1 MKFIAKISLLGVM
14 LFSMASA
21 SAQYYRFG
29 GLMMDHDGMMSND
42 MYALSQVNFGFGTA
56 RSMAMAGAFTS
67 LGGDLSSM
75 GINPAGL
82 AMFRHN
88 EISISPMMGFQN
100 STNSAQD
107 WGDNQQ
113 SRFAISNFS
122 TTFKLYEGSSSN
134 LVSLNVGLGYN
145 RVADFNYRYGYSS
158 LSAPSDSP
166 YRSINDAFV
175 RQLGQGGVF
184 PDNDGALNYAFGDA
198 YYWGGI
204 LAYNNWLIDAE
215 RDEFGDYWTSAN
227 TLGVNA
233 SVGHTVGV
241 ESKGSIGE
249 YQVALAAN
257 FNNTL
262 YVGGTIG
269 IQYVHWD
276 RQFYYGEDYI
286 YNGQQPVYADG
297 TPIAEPAE
305 WLDYNQAVEMSGAGV
320 NFKLGAIYRPFPA
333 LRLGAAIH
341 TPTYYA
347 LDRTYQAYMGSNYNP
362 NGDTTLPLED
372 MGEQT
377 WDFVSPTR
385 LMFGASYTFGRMA
398 VVSVDYER
406 TWYNGMRVKNIPDGF
421 DLSEEDYHAEFKA
434 NYKGAN
440 TLRIGAEI
448 KPLSVVSLRAG
459 YGISDAMLRN
469 DKELYYNTPTTYK
482 TTCISAGLGFQ
493 LGAVSLDLAY
503 QYIKNEQTQYM
514 LFYALDDTGY
524 FDTAS
529 PTYKTDFERNYVT
542 LTMGY
547 KF

>member
-233 SVGHTVGV
+233 NVGHTVGV

-421 DLSEEDYHAEFKA
+421 DLSEEDYRAEFKA

-503 QYIKNEQTQYM
+503 QYIKNDQTQYM
-514 LFYALDDTGY
+514 LFYPLDDTVY
-524 FDTAS
+524 FDSAS

>member
-1 MKFIAKISLLGVM
+1 MKFLAKISLLGIL
-14 LFSMASA
+14 LFSLTSA
-21 SAQYYRFG
+21 SAQQYRFG
-29 GLMMDHDGMMSND
+29 GLFMDHDGMMSSD
-42 MYALSQVNFGFGTA
+42 MYSLAQVNFGFGTA

-82 AMFRHN
+82 AMYRHN

-100 STNSAQD
+100 SKNSAQD
-107 WGDNQQ
+107 WGDNSQ
-113 SRFAISNFS
+113 SRFAISNLGA
-122 TTFKLYEGSSSN
+122 TFKLYEGSSTN

-158 LSAPSDSP
+158 LSAPSSAP

-184 PDNDGALNYAFGDA
+184 PDKDGVLNYAFGDS

-204 LAYNNWLIDAE
+204 LAYNNWFIDAE
-215 RDEFGDYWTSAN
+215 SDDLGSYWTSAN

-233 SVGHTVGV
+233 NVGHTVGV

-249 YQVALAAN
+249 YQLALAAN
-257 FNNTL
+257 IGNKL

-297 TPIAEPAE
+297 HPIAEPAE
-305 WLDYNQAVEMSGAGV
+305 WMDYNQAVKMSGAGV

-341 TPTYYA
+341 TPTYYSIE
-347 LDRTYQAYMGSNYNP
+347 RTYQAYMGSNFNP
-362 NGDTTLPLED
+362 VGDTTLPLED
-372 MGEQT
+372 LGEQA

-385 LMFGASYTFGRMA
+385 LMFGASYTFGKMA

-421 DLSEEDYHAEFKA
+421 DLSKAHYRAEFKD
-434 NYKGAN
+434 NYQGAN

-448 KPLSVVSLRAG
+448 KPLPIVALRAG
-459 YGISDAMLRN
+459 YGVSDSMLRN
-469 DKELYYNTPTTYK
+469 DQKLYYNNPTTYK
-482 TTCISAGLGFQ
+482 STCISAGLGFQ

-503 QYIKNEQTQYM
+503 QYIKNEQTEYM
-514 LFYALDDTGY
+514 LFYALDNSGY

-529 PTYKTDFERNYVT
+529 PTFKTDFERNYVT

>member
-67 LGGDLSSM
+67 LGGDLSSI

-158 LSAPSDSP
+158 MSAPSDSP

-175 RQLGQGGVF
+175 RQMGQGGVF

-421 DLSEEDYHAEFKA
+421 DLSEEDYRAEFKA

-524 FDTAS
+524 FDSAS

>member
-14 LFSMASA
+14 LFSMVSA

-398 VVSVDYER
+398 VVSVGYER

-421 DLSEEDYHAEFKA
+421 DLSEEDYRAEFKA

-524 FDTAS
+524 FDSAS

>member
-257 FNNTL
+257 FYNTL
-262 YVGGTIG
+262 YVGCTIG

-421 DLSEEDYHAEFKA
+421 DLSEEDYRAEFKA

-524 FDTAS
+524 FDSAS

>member
-82 AMFRHN
+82 AMFRHS

-233 SVGHTVGV
+233 NVGHTVGV

-305 WLDYNQAVEMSGAGV
+305 WLDYNQAVELSGAGV

-421 DLSEEDYHAEFKA
+421 DLSEEDYRAEFKA

-524 FDTAS
+524 FDSAS

>member
-1 MKFIAKISLLGVM
+1 MKFVAKISLLGVM

-21 SAQYYRFG
+21 SAQHYRFG
-29 GLMMDHDGMMSND
+29 GLMMDHDGMMSSD
-42 MYALSQVNFGFGTA
+42 MYSLSQVNFGFGTA

-82 AMFRHN
+82 AMYRHN
-88 EISISPMMGFQN
+88 EISLSPMMGFQS
-100 STNSAQD
+100 STNSAED
-107 WGDNQQ
+107 WGDNQR
-113 SRFAISNFS
+113 SRFALSNLS
-122 TTFKLYEGSSSN
+122 ATFKLYEGSRSN
-134 LVSLNVGLGYN
+134 LVSLNAGIGYN

-204 LAYNNWLIDAE
+204 LAYNNWLLDAE

-233 SVGHTVGV
+233 NVGHTVGV

-249 YQVALAAN
+249 VQFALAAN
-257 FNNTL
+257 FNNTF
-262 YVGGTIG
+262 YIGGTIG
-269 IQYVHWD
+269 IQHVKWD
-276 RQFYYGEDYI
+276 RQFYYGEDYQ
-286 YNGQQPVYADG
+286 YNGQQPVYSDG

-305 WLDYNQAVEMSGAGV
+305 WMDYNQAVELSGAGV

-347 LDRTYQAYMGSNYNP
+347 LDRTYQAYMATNYNP

-372 MGEQT
+372 IGDQT

-406 TWYNGMRVKNIPDGF
+406 TWYNGMRVKNVPDGF
-421 DLSEEDYHAEFKA
+421 DLMPDDYRAEFKA

-459 YGISDAMLRN
+459 YGVSDAMLRN
-469 DKELYYNTPTTYK
+469 DKELYYNNPTTYK
-482 TTCISAGLGFQ
+482 TTCVSAGLGFQ

-503 QYIKNEQTQYM
+503 QYIKNEQTEYM
-514 LFYALDDTGY
+514 LFYAVDDTGY
-524 FDTAS
+524 FDSAS
-529 PTYKTDFERNYVT
+529 PTYKTDFVRNYVT

>member
-421 DLSEEDYHAEFKA
+421 DLSEEDYRAEFKA

-524 FDTAS
+524 FDSAS

>member
-305 WLDYNQAVEMSGAGV
+305 WLDYNQAVELSGAGV

-421 DLSEEDYHAEFKA
+421 DLSEEDYRAEFKA

-524 FDTAS
+524 FDSAS

>member
-1 MKFIAKISLLGVM
+1 MKFVAKISLLGVM

-21 SAQYYRFG
+21 SAQHYRFG
-29 GLMMDHDGMMSND
+29 GLMMDHDGMMSSD
-42 MYALSQVNFGFGTA
+42 MYSLSQVNFGFGTA

-82 AMFRHN
+82 AMYRHN
-88 EISISPMMGFQN
+88 EISLSPMMGFQN
-100 STNSAQD
+100 STNSAED
-107 WGDNQQ
+107 WGDNQR
-113 SRFAISNFS
+113 SRFALSNIGA
-122 TTFKLYEGSSSN
+122 TFKLYEGSRSN
-134 LVSLNVGLGYN
+134 LVSLNAGIGYN

-184 PDNDGALNYAFGDA
+184 PDKDGALNYAFGDA

-204 LAYNNWLIDAE
+204 LAYNNWLLDAE

-233 SVGHTVGV
+233 NVGHTVGV

-249 YQVALAAN
+249 VQVALAAN
-257 FNNTL
+257 FNNTF
-262 YVGGTIG
+262 YIGGTIG
-269 IQYVHWD
+269 IQHVKWD
-276 RQFYYGEDYI
+276 RQFYYGEDYQ
-286 YNGQQPVYADG
+286 YNGQQPVYSDG

-305 WLDYNQAVEMSGAGV
+305 WMDYNQAVELSGAGV

-333 LRLGAAIH
+333 LRLGVAIH

-347 LDRTYQAYMGSNYNP
+347 LDRTYQAYMATNYNP

-372 MGEQT
+372 IGDQT

-406 TWYNGMRVKNIPDGF
+406 TWYNGMRVKNVPDGF
-421 DLSEEDYHAEFKA
+421 DLMPDDYRAEFKA

-459 YGISDAMLRN
+459 YGVSDAMLRN
-469 DKELYYNTPTTYK
+469 DKELYYNNPTTYK
-482 TTCISAGLGFQ
+482 TTCVSVGLGFQ

-503 QYIKNEQTQYM
+503 QYIKNEQTEYM
-514 LFYALDDTGY
+514 LFYAVDDTGY
-524 FDTAS
+524 FDSAS
-529 PTYKTDFERNYVT
+529 PTYKTDFVRNYVT

>member
-75 GINPAGL
+75 GVNPAGL

-421 DLSEEDYHAEFKA
+421 DLSEEDYRAEFKA

-524 FDTAS
+524 FDSAS

>member
-305 WLDYNQAVEMSGAGV
+305 WLDYNQAVELSGAGV

-421 DLSEEDYHAEFKA
+421 DLSEEDYRAEFKA

>member
-233 SVGHTVGV
+233 NVGHTVGV

-421 DLSEEDYHAEFKA
+421 DLSEEDYRAEFKA

>member
-1 MKFIAKISLLGVM
+1 MKFVAKISLLGVM

-21 SAQYYRFG
+21 SAQHYRFG
-29 GLMMDHDGMMSND
+29 GLMMDHDGMMSSD
-42 MYALSQVNFGFGTA
+42 MYSLSQVNFGFGTA

-82 AMFRHN
+82 AMYRHN
-88 EISISPMMGFQN
+88 EISLSPMMGFQN
-100 STNSAQD
+100 SINSAED
-107 WGDNQQ
+107 WGDNQR
-113 SRFAISNFS
+113 SRFALSNIGA
-122 TTFKLYEGSSSN
+122 TFKLYEGSRSN
-134 LVSLNVGLGYN
+134 LVSLNAGIGYN

-184 PDNDGALNYAFGDA
+184 PDKDGALNYAFGDA

-204 LAYNNWLIDAE
+204 LAYNNWLLDAE

-233 SVGHTVGV
+233 NVGHTVGV

-249 YQVALAAN
+249 VQVALAAN

-262 YVGGTIG
+262 YIGGTIG
-269 IQYVHWD
+269 IQHVKWD
-276 RQFYYGEDYI
+276 RQFYYGEDYQ
-286 YNGQQPVYADG
+286 YNGQQPVYSDG

-305 WLDYNQAVEMSGAGV
+305 WMDYNQAVELSGAGV

-347 LDRTYQAYMGSNYNP
+347 LDRTYQAYMATNYNP

-372 MGEQT
+372 IGDQT

-406 TWYNGMRVKNIPDGF
+406 TWYNGMRVKNVPDGF
-421 DLSEEDYHAEFKA
+421 DLMPDDYRAEFKA

-459 YGISDAMLRN
+459 YGVSDAMLRN

-482 TTCISAGLGFQ
+482 TTCVSAGLGFQ

-503 QYIKNEQTQYM
+503 QYIKNEQTEYM
-514 LFYALDDTGY
+514 LFYAVDDTGY
-524 FDTAS
+524 FDSAS
-529 PTYKTDFERNYVT
+529 PTYKTDFVRNYVT

>member
-215 RDEFGDYWTSAN
+215 RDEFGDFWTSAN

-421 DLSEEDYHAEFKA
+421 DLSEEDYRAEFKA

>member
-184 PDNDGALNYAFGDA
+184 PDKDGALNYAFGDA

-421 DLSEEDYHAEFKA
+421 DLSEEDYRAEFKA

-524 FDTAS
+524 FDSAS

>member
-14 LFSMASA
+14 LFSMVSA

-184 PDNDGALNYAFGDA
+184 PDKDGALNYAFGDA

-233 SVGHTVGV
+233 NVGHTVGV

-421 DLSEEDYHAEFKA
+421 DLSEEDYRAEFKA

>member
-122 TTFKLYEGSSSN
+122 TTFKFYEGSSSN

-421 DLSEEDYHAEFKA
+421 DLSEEDYRAEFKA

>member
-233 SVGHTVGV
+233 NVGHTVGV

-305 WLDYNQAVEMSGAGV
+305 WLDYNQAVELSGAGV

-385 LMFGASYTFGRMA
+385 LMFGASYTFGQMA

-421 DLSEEDYHAEFKA
+421 DLSEEDYRAEFKA

>member
-122 TTFKLYEGSSSN
+122 TTFKFYEGSSSN

-305 WLDYNQAVEMSGAGV
+305 WLDYNQAVELSGAGV

-421 DLSEEDYHAEFKA
+421 DLSEEDYRAEFKA

>member
-14 LFSMASA
+14 LFSIASA

-421 DLSEEDYHAEFKA
+421 DLSEEDYRAEFKA

>member
-385 LMFGASYTFGRMA
+385 LMLGASYTFGRMA

-421 DLSEEDYHAEFKA
+421 DLSEEDYRAEFKA

-524 FDTAS
+524 FDSAS

>member
-184 PDNDGALNYAFGDA
+184 PDKDGALNYAFGDA

-305 WLDYNQAVEMSGAGV
+305 WLDYNQAVELSGAGV

-421 DLSEEDYHAEFKA
+421 DLSEEDYRAEFKA

>member
-421 DLSEEDYHAEFKA
+421 DLSEEDYRAEFKA

>member
-233 SVGHTVGV
+233 NVGHTVGV

-421 DLSEEDYHAEFKA
+421 DLSEEDYRAEFKA

-524 FDTAS
+524 FDSAS

>member
-1 MKFIAKISLLGVM
+1 MKFVAKISLLGVM

-21 SAQYYRFG
+21 SAQHYRFG
-29 GLMMDHDGMMSND
+29 GLMMDHDGMMSSD
-42 MYALSQVNFGFGTA
+42 MYSLSQVNFGFGTA

-82 AMFRHN
+82 AMYRHN
-88 EISISPMMGFQN
+88 EISLSPMMGFQN
-100 STNSAQD
+100 STNSAED
-107 WGDNQQ
+107 WGDNQR
-113 SRFAISNFS
+113 SRFALSNIGA
-122 TTFKLYEGSSSN
+122 TFKLYEGSRSN
-134 LVSLNVGLGYN
+134 LVSLNAGIGYN

-184 PDNDGALNYAFGDA
+184 PDKDGALNYAFGDA

-204 LAYNNWLIDAE
+204 LAYNNWLLDAE

-233 SVGHTVGV
+233 NVGHTVGV

-249 YQVALAAN
+249 VQFALAAN

-262 YVGGTIG
+262 YIGGTIG
-269 IQYVHWD
+269 IQHVKWD
-276 RQFYYGEDYI
+276 RQFYYGEDYQ
-286 YNGQQPVYADG
+286 YNGQQPVYSDG

-305 WLDYNQAVEMSGAGV
+305 WMDYNQAVELSGAGV

-347 LDRTYQAYMGSNYNP
+347 LDRTYQAYMATNYNP

-372 MGEQT
+372 IGDQT

-406 TWYNGMRVKNIPDGF
+406 TWYNGMRVKNVPDGF
-421 DLSEEDYHAEFKA
+421 DLMPDDYRAEFKA

-459 YGISDAMLRN
+459 YGVSDAMLRN
-469 DKELYYNTPTTYK
+469 DKELYYNNPTTYK
-482 TTCISAGLGFQ
+482 TTCVSAGLGFQ

-503 QYIKNEQTQYM
+503 QYIKNEQTEYM
-514 LFYALDDTGY
+514 LFYAVDDTGY
-524 FDTAS
+524 FDSAS
-529 PTYKTDFERNYVT
+529 PTYKTDFVRNYVT

>member
-1 MKFIAKISLLGVM
+1 MKFIAKILLAGVM
-14 LFSMASA
+14 LLSLGSA
-21 SAQYYRFG
+21 SAQHYRFG
-29 GLMMDHDGMMSND
+29 GLFMDHDGMMSSD
-42 MYALSQVNFGFGTA
+42 MYSMSQVNFGFGTA

-82 AMFRHN
+82 AMYRHN
-88 EISISPMMGFQN
+88 EISLSPMMGFEN
-100 STNSAQD
+100 SKNSAEN
-107 WGDNQQ
+107 WGENSQ
-113 SRFAISNFS
+113 SRFAIGNLSA
-122 TTFKLYEGSSSN
+122 TFKLYEGSSTDI
-134 LVSLNVGLGYN
+134 VSLNVGVGYN

-175 RQLGQGGVF
+175 RQLGQGRLF
-184 PDNDGALNYAFGDA
+184 PDKDGALNYAAGDA

-204 LAYNNWLIDAE
+204 LAYNNWLIDPE
-215 RDEFGDYWTSAN
+215 SNDLGNYWTSAN

-233 SVGHTVGV
+233 NVGHTVGV

-249 YQVALAAN
+249 VQIAMAAN
-257 FNNTL
+257 LANKL

-269 IQYVHWD
+269 IQHVRWD

-286 YNGQQPVYADG
+286 YNDQQPIYYDG

-305 WLDYNQAVEMSGAGV
+305 WLDYNQAVKLRGAGV
-320 NFKLGAIYRPFPA
+320 NLKLGAIYRPIPA
-333 LRLGAAIH
+333 LRLGVAIH
-341 TPTYYA
+341 TPTYYSIE
-347 LDRTYQAYMGSNYNP
+347 RTYQSYMSSNFNP
-362 NGDTTLPLED
+362 SGDTTLTLED
-372 MGEQT
+372 LGRNA
-377 WDFVSPTR
+377 WDFISPTR
-385 LMFGASYTFGRMA
+385 MMFGASYAFGKMA

-406 TWYNGMRVKNIPDGF
+406 AWYNGMRATNLPDGF
-421 DLSEEDYHAEFKA
+421 DLSKADYRAEFKE

-440 TLRIGAEI
+440 TLRVGAEI
-448 KPLSVVSLRAG
+448 KPLPMVALRAG
-459 YGISDAMLRN
+459 YGFSDSMLRN
-469 DKELYYNTPTTYK
+469 DHDRYYNNPTTYK
-482 TTCISAGLGFQ
+482 TTCVSAGLGFQ
-493 LGAVSLDLAY
+493 FGAVNIDLAY
-503 QYIKNEQTQYM
+503 QRIVNSQTEYM
-514 LFYALDDTGY
+514 LFYAVDDMGI

>member
-29 GLMMDHDGMMSND
+29 GLMMDRDGMMSND

-347 LDRTYQAYMGSNYNP
+347 LARTYQAYMGSNYNP

-421 DLSEEDYHAEFKA
+421 DLSEEDYRAEFKA

-524 FDTAS
+524 FDSAS

>member
-1 MKFIAKISLLGVM
+1 MKFVAKISLLGVM

-21 SAQYYRFG
+21 SAQHYRFG
-29 GLMMDHDGMMSND
+29 GLMMDHDGMMSSD
-42 MYALSQVNFGFGTA
+42 MYSLSQVNFGFGTA

-82 AMFRHN
+82 AMYRHN
-88 EISISPMMGFQN
+88 EISLSPMMGFQN
-100 STNSAQD
+100 STNSAED
-107 WGDNQQ
+107 WGDNQR
-113 SRFAISNFS
+113 SRFALSNIGA
-122 TTFKLYEGSSSN
+122 TFKLYEGSRSN
-134 LVSLNVGLGYN
+134 LVSLNAGIGYN

-184 PDNDGALNYAFGDA
+184 PDKDGALNYAFGDA

-204 LAYNNWLIDAE
+204 LAYNNWLLDAE

-233 SVGHTVGV
+233 NVGHTVGV

-249 YQVALAAN
+249 VQVALAAN
-257 FNNTL
+257 FNNTF
-262 YVGGTIG
+262 YIGGTIG
-269 IQYVHWD
+269 IQHVKWD
-276 RQFYYGEDYI
+276 RQFYYGEDYQ
-286 YNGQQPVYADG
+286 YNGQQPVYSDG

-305 WLDYNQAVEMSGAGV
+305 WMDYNQAVELSGAGV

-347 LDRTYQAYMGSNYNP
+347 LDRTYQAYMATNYNP

-372 MGEQT
+372 IGDQT

-406 TWYNGMRVKNIPDGF
+406 TWYNGMRVKNVPDGF
-421 DLSEEDYHAEFKA
+421 DLMPDDYRAEFKA

-459 YGISDAMLRN
+459 YGVSDAMLRN
-469 DKELYYNTPTTYK
+469 DKELYYNNPTTYK
-482 TTCISAGLGFQ
+482 TTCVSAGLGFQ
-493 LGAVSLDLAY
+493 LGTVSLDLAY
-503 QYIKNEQTQYM
+503 QYIKNEQTEYM
-514 LFYALDDTGY
+514 LFYAVDDTGY
-524 FDTAS
+524 FDSAS
-529 PTYKTDFERNYVT
+529 PTYKTDFVRNYVT

>member
-1 MKFIAKISLLGVM
+1 MKFVAKISLLGVM

-158 LSAPSDSP
+158 MSAPSDSP

-421 DLSEEDYHAEFKA
+421 DLSEEDYRAEFKA

>member
-1 MKFIAKISLLGVM
+1 MKFVAKISLLGVM

-421 DLSEEDYHAEFKA
+421 DLSEEDYRAEFKA

>member
-305 WLDYNQAVEMSGAGV
+305 WLDYNQAVELSGAGV

-421 DLSEEDYHAEFKA
+421 DLSEEDYRAEFKA

-482 TTCISAGLGFQ
+482 TTCISAGLGF
-493 LGAVSLDLAY
+493 
-503 QYIKNEQTQYM
+503 
-514 LFYALDDTGY
+514 
-524 FDTAS
+524 
-529 PTYKTDFERNYVT
+529 
-542 LTMGY
+542 
-547 KF
+547 

>member
-1 MKFIAKISLLGVM
+1 MKFVAKISLLGVM

-421 DLSEEDYHAEFKA
+421 DLSEEDYRAEFKA

-524 FDTAS
+524 FDSAS

>member
-29 GLMMDHDGMMSND
+29 GLMMDHAGMMSND

-305 WLDYNQAVEMSGAGV
+305 WLDYNQAVELSGAGV

-421 DLSEEDYHAEFKA
+421 DLSEEDYRAEFKA

-524 FDTAS
+524 FDSAS

-542 LTMGY
+542 LTIGY

>member
-1 MKFIAKISLLGVM
+1 MKFVAKISLLGVM

-21 SAQYYRFG
+21 SAQHYRFG
-29 GLMMDHDGMMSND
+29 GLMMDHDGMMSSD
-42 MYALSQVNFGFGTA
+42 MYSLSQVNFGFGTA

-82 AMFRHN
+82 AMYRHN
-88 EISISPMMGFQN
+88 EISLSPMMGFQS
-100 STNSAQD
+100 STNSAED
-107 WGDNQQ
+107 WGDNQR
-113 SRFAISNFS
+113 SRFALSNIGA
-122 TTFKLYEGSSSN
+122 TFKLYEGSRSN
-134 LVSLNVGLGYN
+134 LVSLNAGIGYN

-204 LAYNNWLIDAE
+204 LAYNNWLLDAE

-233 SVGHTVGV
+233 NVGHTVGV

-249 YQVALAAN
+249 VQFALAAN

-262 YVGGTIG
+262 YIGGTIG
-269 IQYVHWD
+269 IQHVKWD
-276 RQFYYGEDYI
+276 RQFYYGEDYQ
-286 YNGQQPVYADG
+286 YNGQQPVYSDG

-305 WLDYNQAVEMSGAGV
+305 WMDYNQAVELSGAGV

-347 LDRTYQAYMGSNYNP
+347 LDRTYQAYMATNYNP

-372 MGEQT
+372 IGDQT

-406 TWYNGMRVKNIPDGF
+406 TWYNGMRVKNVPDGF
-421 DLSEEDYHAEFKA
+421 DLMPDDYRAEFKA

-459 YGISDAMLRN
+459 YGVSDAMLRN

-482 TTCISAGLGFQ
+482 TTCVSAGLGFQ

-503 QYIKNEQTQYM
+503 QYIKNEQTEYM
-514 LFYALDDTGY
+514 LFYAVDDTGY
-524 FDTAS
+524 FDSAS
-529 PTYKTDFERNYVT
+529 PTYKTDFVRNYVT

>member
-14 LFSMASA
+14 LFSMVSA

-88 EISISPMMGFQN
+88 EISISPMMGSQN

-233 SVGHTVGV
+233 NVGHTVGV

-421 DLSEEDYHAEFKA
+421 DLSEEDYRAEFKA

-514 LFYALDDTGY
+514 LFYAFDDTGY
-524 FDTAS
+524 FDSAS